1 MASKKHSSVA
11 VIILNWNGYAHTR
24 SCLLSLEKIS
34 YPDYGV
40 FVVDN
45 GSHDG
50 SGLRLQEEF
59 PEVHFIF
66 NHKNLGFTGGN
77 LAGLDQAVKI
87 GYEYFLLL
95 NNDTSV
101 EVDFLY
107 KLMDCLIKD
116 SKTGLV
122 QPLILFQD
130 SPDII
135 WSAGGSY
142 SKFLGISKT
151 LGDRATL
158 REFPLNRTHLD
169 WATGCCVLFSKK
181 VLDATG
187 GFANSFFAYFEDVD
201 WSLRIRKA
209 GYNILLAKQSII
221 YHEGSAS
228 SKQESEEGTLS
239 PTVFYL
245 HSRNQLFQLRR
256 HHKGLQAILSW
267 PYHLLKYLAWMSYF
281 CLRGRFT
288 KMKAVAR
295 GIRDGMFLDHRS
307 REPLCP

>member
-1 MASKKHSSVA
+1 MASKKRSSVA

-50 SGLRLQEEF
+50 SGLRLQDEF
-59 PEVHFIF
+59 PEAHFIF

-77 LAGLDQAVKI
+77 LAGIEQAVKI
-87 GYEYFLLL
+87 GYGYFLLL
-95 NNDTSV
+95 NNDTTV
-101 EVDFLY
+101 EEDFLD
-107 KLMDCLIKD
+107 KLMDCLTKD

-142 SKFLGISKT
+142 SKLLGISKT
-151 LGDRATL
+151 LGDRACL
-158 REFPLNRTHLD
+158 KDYPLHRTHLD
-169 WATGCCVLFSKK
+169 WATGCCVLFSKE

-187 GFANSFFAYFEDVD
+187 GLANSFFAYFEDVD

-209 GYNILLAKQSII
+209 GYDILLADQSII

-256 HHKGLQAILSW
+256 HHKGMEAILAW
-267 PYHLLKYLAWMSYF
+267 PYQLLKYLAWMSYF